1 MVSMHR
7 IIPPICL
14 LLALTMV
21 VLGFGVWALAPPE
34 ANVALHRARAAGD
47 DQHREVFEADLR
59 HQQLKRKLL
68 VGCLFAAG
76 AALVATAF
84 LSMRPAE
91 NA

>member
-68 VGCLFAAG
+68 VGCLFAAA

-91 NA
+91 NT